1 MSASSGHSFEVR
13 GEFYRKGKLS
23 GSQDVQYRAI
33 KDRQPVFGFAKTLH
47 STSASAVFAIG
58 HIRDPY
64 VVSPPS
70 PRSEGTSYLII
81 FLQNYVTPQGQV
93 SRRGYWSSHFPT
105 SRHAVSFFLADHSQ
119 ATKNALDF
127 DTKVRADAER
137 VSGDNYAAVV
147 ELSTRQAFATL
158 EVTGEGEDDVLIFL
172 KEISSNGDMSVSF
185 LLSCC
190 GIQLSSCLSFSQTVD
205 VM

>member
-1 MSASSGHSFEVR
+1 MGISSVLYHHGTSYIRGTGTGARLSGLLQGPGVSASSGHSFEVR

-81 FLQNYVTPQGQV
+81 FAELCDASRSGISARLLVLALHHESARRQLLPGGSLASDQERSRFRHKGS
-93 SRRGYWSSHFPT
+93 SRRQ
-105 SRHAVSFFLADHSQ
+105 ASFWRQLCRCRR
-119 ATKNALDF
+119 ALDEAG
-127 DTKVRADAER
+127 VRDP
-137 VSGDNYAAVV
+137 
-147 ELSTRQAFATL
+147 
-158 EVTGEGEDDVLIFL
+158 
-172 KEISSNGDMSVSF
+172 
-185 LLSCC
+185 
-190 GIQLSSCLSFSQTVD
+190 
-205 VM
+205 